1 MIKRFYQHMNKRD
14 VAMALTKQERW
25 RTRIQRQLG
34 DHTRE
39 EIGPDT
45 LSPDGTEPLTEYHH
59 IMRALPCNAFN
70 LASFLRENES
80 DPSVKVR
87 YLDTRSVFSY
97 FSYRTLCQR

>member
-1 MIKRFYQHMNKRD
+1 
-14 VAMALTKQERW
+14 MALTKQERW
-25 RTRIQRQLG
+25 RTHIQRQLG
-34 DHTRE
+34 DHTSE

-59 IMRALPCNAFN
+59 VMRALPCNAFN